1 MALIPGI
8 SRRRFLSTA
17 GQLAAVTALGAFG
30 AQAWAAQGA
39 RRLTAGTRTIEV
51 QGRAAT
57 VFGLTDERGR
67 QGLTLDIAD
76 GFDVALANEAGVPT
90 VIHWHGLT
98 PPFGQDGNTLS
109 QEPIPAG
116 GTKNFAF
123 DLPRGGTNWMHS
135 HFGLQEAQ
143 LMAAPLIL
151 RDGAADRQEVVMLLH
166 DFSFTSPE
174 ELMARLVGDNA
185 GRIGSG
191 MAAMQHG
198 MVRGPSQDGTGMAG
212 MDPSGMEGMEGMD
225 SMGMTMTMPMSGMDQ
240 DDMPMDLNDI
250 SFDAFLVNDRDL
262 SDPEVIRVDRGA
274 PVRLRVINAAS
285 STNFWIDLGAVRG
298 RLVAVDGMPVRP
310 IIGRRFEL
318 TMAQRVDIEIDIPD
332 AALALPILAQRE
344 GDTARTG
351 LILATQGARIDRISS
366 QADRTAPPVLLDLER
381 KLLAETPLQKRTV
394 DRTLSCDLTGSMEPY
409 VWGINGKTF
418 ENRAPL
424 EVKQGERV
432 EIVIRNRTMMSHPM
446 HLHGHHFQ
454 VVGIGPARLSGAMR
468 DTVLVPAMESVTI
481 AFDADNPGN
490 WPFHCHN
497 LYHMQAG
504 MMTALRYL

>member
-17 GQLAAVTALGAFG
+17 GQLAAVTALGSFG

-174 ELMARLVGDNA
+174 ELMARLVGDDA

-212 MDPSGMEGMEGMD
+212 MDPSGMEGM
-225 SMGMTMTMPMSGMDQ
+225 
-240 DDMPMDLNDI
+240 
-250 SFDAFLVNDRDL
+250 
-262 SDPEVIRVDRGA
+262 
-274 PVRLRVINAAS
+274 
-285 STNFWIDLGAVRG
+285 
-298 RLVAVDGMPVRP
+298 
-310 IIGRRFEL
+310 
-318 TMAQRVDIEIDIPD
+318 
-332 AALALPILAQRE
+332 
-344 GDTARTG
+344 
-351 LILATQGARIDRISS
+351 
-366 QADRTAPPVLLDLER
+366 
-381 KLLAETPLQKRTV
+381 
-394 DRTLSCDLTGSMEPY
+394 
-409 VWGINGKTF
+409 
-418 ENRAPL
+418 
-424 EVKQGERV
+424 
-432 EIVIRNRTMMSHPM
+432 
-446 HLHGHHFQ
+446 
-454 VVGIGPARLSGAMR
+454 
-468 DTVLVPAMESVTI
+468 
-481 AFDADNPGN
+481 
-490 WPFHCHN
+490 
-497 LYHMQAG
+497 
-504 MMTALRYL
+504 